1 MKLKKIAALAL
12 AGVMAVSMLAG
23 CAGGNGNGNGT
34 QNPDDVNTTATSVV
48 KALNDGQKAT
58 NKVKIN
64 FTSDTELDAVLKRIA
79 DAYGA
84 DVGER
89 DIGDA
94 LDKLA
99 GLHSDFKGVTN
110 GADDCFL
117 SNLSTYNA
125 RKDLKGE
132 TLTNVMIWVYEDA
145 VSEEQV
151 LNQAATQANDVVA
164 GLRTV
169 SDDFDD
175 NGKPE
180 VNGDDKYLAYTY
192 EGKAGMISA
201 KQIDGT
207 THYYVVCVIEQHV
220 AEKTA

>member
-23 CAGGNGNGNGT
+23 CAGGNGNGNGA
-34 QNPDDVNTTATSVV
+34 QNPDNMNTTATSVV

-84 DVGER
+84 DIDNN

-94 LDKLA
+94 LNNLA
-99 GLHSDFKGVTN
+99 GLGTDFKGV
-110 GADDCFL
+110 GSFL
-117 SNLSTYNA
+117 TRWSTYDN

-132 TLTNVMIWVYEDA
+132 TLTEVMVWDYEDA

-164 GLRTV
+164 ALNTV
-169 SDDFDD
+169 SNDADD

>member
-23 CAGGNGNGNGT
+23 CAGGNGNGNGA
-34 QNPDDVNTTATSVV
+34 QNPDNMNTTATSVV

-84 DVGER
+84 DVDEN
-89 DIGDA
+89 DIGRA
-94 LDKLA
+94 LDNLA
-99 GLHSDFKGVTN
+99 GLHTDFKGV
-110 GADDCFL
+110 GSFL
-117 SNLSTYNA
+117 TRWSTYDN

-132 TLTNVMIWVYEDA
+132 TLTEVMVWDYEDA

-151 LNQAATQANDVVA
+151 LNQAATQANDAVA
-164 GLRTV
+164 ALNTV
-169 SDDFDD
+169 SNDFDD

>member
-23 CAGGNGNGNGT
+23 CAGGNGNGNGA
-34 QNPDDVNTTATSVV
+34 QNPDNMNTTATSVV

-84 DVGER
+84 DIDNN

-94 LDKLA
+94 LNNLA
-99 GLHSDFKGVTN
+99 GLGTDFKGV
-110 GADDCFL
+110 GSFL
-117 SNLSTYNA
+117 TRWSTYDN

-132 TLTNVMIWVYEDA
+132 TLTNVIVWDYDNA

-151 LNQAATQANDVVA
+151 LNQAATWANDEVA
-164 GLRTV
+164 ALNTV
-169 SDDFDD
+169 SNDFDD
-175 NGKPE
+175 NGKPD
-180 VNGDDKYLAYTY
+180 VNGGDKYLAYTY